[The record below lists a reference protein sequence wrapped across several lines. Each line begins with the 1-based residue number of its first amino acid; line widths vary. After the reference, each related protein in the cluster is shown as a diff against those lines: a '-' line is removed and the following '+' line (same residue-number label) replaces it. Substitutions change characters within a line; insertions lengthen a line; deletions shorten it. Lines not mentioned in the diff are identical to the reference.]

1 MRNPVGTATPVLS
14 VENCFFPRRDTEEHR
29 EHLLSAENCF
39 FPRRTRRGAEN
50 TFFDSWSPQ
59 EGIHKGCPYRLSAE
73 GREALPQG
81 VPGPKNQERTDS
93 PEKSRIRI
101 GGHGP
106 AQLARRALV
115 SPGRSRCAPT
125 RSATCPTCR
134 LPGRTCN
141 QTVWRHICDHRGVT
155 TKCPDGQAS
164 ITCGDY
170 RDSTRIRRKCRR
182 WNQG

>member
-1 MRNPVGTATPVLS
+1 LALPRLFCPWKTAFFHGGTRRARRTPFWS
-14 VENCFFPRRDTEEHR
+14 AEDAEGRG
-29 EHLLSAENCF
+29 EHL
-39 FPRRTRRGAEN
+39 
-50 TFFDSWSPQ
+50 FDSWSPQ
-59 EGIHKGCPYRLSAE
+59 EGTHKGCPYRLSAE

-115 SPGRSRCAPT
+115 APGRSRCAPA

-141 QTVWRHICDHRGVT
+141 QTVWRHICDHRGVA

-164 ITCGDY
+164 NTCGDH